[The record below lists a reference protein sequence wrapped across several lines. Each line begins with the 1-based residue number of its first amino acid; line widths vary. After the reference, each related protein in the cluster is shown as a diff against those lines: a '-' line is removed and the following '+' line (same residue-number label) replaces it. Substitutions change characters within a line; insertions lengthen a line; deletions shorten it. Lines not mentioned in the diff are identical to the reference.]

1 MHVIGHEHIAYQRE
15 LILAADLAQH
25 FRKEIFGV
33 SGLQVRMAMVT
44 AERQEM
50 QVLLT
55 VAALESLG
63 HGAKNGVTHPL
74 QTAQRAGHP
83 RDDTLQ

>member
-50 QVLLT
+50 QLDLKH
-55 VAALESLG
+55 L
-63 HGAKNGVTHPL
+63 
-74 QTAQRAGHP
+74 
-83 RDDTLQ
+83 